1 MAEFPRR
8 PSRGEEVFLRTFRR
22 RARADSYDGAMRDL
36 EGTPGELAGLTVAV
50 VGGDARELE
59 ILRLLLRA
67 GAAVRAYGLPAEAE
81 GILGAP
87 QAASTEEATVGADV
101 LLGPIPLM
109 GVDDSVYAPAAPHKV
124 FITKEA
130 LRGLEPDGLVI
141 MGKAS
146 PGLKRLADD
155 VGVRVREYEHD
166 DELMILRAAA
176 IAEGAVRVAI
186 EHTAI
191 TLHGA
196 SVLLVGFGRIGTT
209 LGRTLYDLRA
219 RCAVAA
225 RNPVQLARALDL
237 GLEPVPLERM
247 DDVLPRTDIVFNTV
261 PVRLLDGGRL
271 KRLPAHALVIDLAA
285 PPGGV
290 DLEEAKRLGL
300 KVVWARGLGSRA
312 PITVGRSQ
320 WKGVRRIILEDLVAR
335 RHHAAEAAPRSV
347 GISHILLQVSDLAK
361 AEAFYVGTLGMEV
374 KERSSLGDGRPLV
387 VLRQG
392 LGLTV
397 GTLPAGAARDFDHLA
412 FKTTD
417 VDALAWRL
425 RAAGVTVVDGPKAT
439 GYGRSVYFLDPDGRK
454 IECHTA

>member
-1 MAEFPRR
+1 MVE
-8 PSRGEEVFLRTFRR
+8 
-22 RARADSYDGAMRDL
+22 L
-36 EGTPGELAGLTVAV
+36 EGKPGELSDLTVAV

-59 ILRLLLRA
+59 IVRLLLRA
-67 GAAVRAYGLPAEAE
+67 GVAVRAYGLPPEVE
-81 GILGAP
+81 GVLGAP
-87 QAASTEEATVGADV
+87 QADSVEAATVGADV
-101 LLGPIPLM
+101 LLGPVPPM
-109 GVDDSVYAPAAPHKV
+109 GVDDSVYAPAAPHKI
-124 FITKEA
+124 FIPKEA

-141 MGKAS
+141 LGKAS
-146 PGLKRLADD
+146 AGLKRLADE
-155 VGVRVREYEHD
+155 VGLRLREYEHD

-219 RCAVAA
+219 RCRVAA

-247 DDVLPRTDIVFNTV
+247 DEVLPTTDIVFNTV
-261 PVRLLDGGRL
+261 PARLLDGGRL

-290 DLEEAKRLGL
+290 DLEEAARLGL
-300 KVVWARGLGSRA
+300 KAIWARGLGSRA

-320 WKGVRRIILEDLVAR
+320 WKGVRRIILEELVAR
-335 RHHAAEAAPRSV
+335 RRDAAEAPPRAV
-347 GISHILLQVSDLAK
+347 GISHILLQISDLAE
-361 AEAFYVGTLGMEV
+361 AEAFYVGVLGMEV
-374 KERSSLGDGRPLV
+374 KERGSLGDGRPLV

-397 GTLPAGAARDFDHLA
+397 GTLPAGGARDFDHLA
-412 FKTTD
+412 FKATD

-425 RAAGVTVVDGPKAT
+425 RQAGATIVDGPKAT
-439 GYGRSVYFLDPDGRK
+439 GYGRSVYFLDPDGRR
-454 IECHTA
+454 IECHS

>member
-1 MAEFPRR
+1 M
-8 PSRGEEVFLRTFRR
+8 LT
-22 RARADSYDGAMRDL
+22 L
-36 EGTPGELAGLTVAV
+36 EGEPGELAGITVAV
-50 VGGDARELE
+50 VGGDGREVEL
-59 ILRLLLRA
+59 LRLLRRG
-67 GAAVRAYGLPAEAE
+67 GAALRAYGLPAEAE
-81 GILGAP
+81 NVLGGP
-87 QAASTEEATVGADV
+87 QAASVEEAAVGADV

-109 GVDDSVYAPAAPHKV
+109 GMDDSVYAPAAPRKV

-141 MGKAS
+141 IGKAS
-146 PGLKRLADD
+146 PNLKRLADE
-155 VGVRVREYEHD
+155 VGVRVREYEDD

-176 IAEGAVRVAI
+176 IAEGAIRVAI

-196 SVLLVGFGRIGTT
+196 SVLVVGFGRIGTT

-219 RCAVAA
+219 RVRVAA

-247 DDVLPRTDIVFNTV
+247 EDALQGTDLVFNTV
-261 PVRLLDGGRL
+261 PARLMDESRL
-271 KRLPAHALVIDLAA
+271 KRLPSHALVIDLAG

-290 DLEEAKRLGL
+290 DLEAAKNLGL
-300 KVVWARGLGSRA
+300 KAVWARGLGSRA
-312 PITVGRSQ
+312 PVSVGRSQ

-335 RHHAAEAAPRSV
+335 RQQAAGAAPRAV
-347 GISHILLQVSDLAK
+347 GISHILLQCSDLAR
-361 AEAFYVGTLGMEV
+361 ADAFYVGVLGMEV

-397 GTLPAGAARDFDHLA
+397 GPIPKDAARDFDHLA
-412 FKTTD
+412 FKASD

-425 RAAGVTVVDGPKAT
+425 REAGVTIVDGPKAT

>member
-1 MAEFPRR
+1 MMIE
-8 PSRGEEVFLRTFRR
+8 S
-22 RARADSYDGAMRDL
+22 
-36 EGTPGELAGLTVAV
+36 EGKPGELSGLTVAV

-59 ILRLLLRA
+59 IIRLLLRA
-67 GAAVRAYGLPAEAE
+67 GASVRGYGLPPEAQAV
-81 GILGAP
+81 LGAA
-87 QAASTEEATVGADV
+87 QAATVEEATVGADV

-109 GVDDSVYAPAAPHKV
+109 GMDDSVYAPSAPQKV

-141 MGKAS
+141 IGKAS
-146 PGLKRLADD
+146 AGLKRLTDE
-155 VGVRVREYEHD
+155 VGIRVREYEHD

-176 IAEGAVRVAI
+176 IAEGAIRVAI

-196 SVLLVGFGRIGTT
+196 DVLLVGFGRIGTT

-219 RCAVAA
+219 RCRVAA

-237 GLEPVPLERM
+237 GLEPVPLDRM
-247 DDVLPRTDIVFNTV
+247 EEVLPRTDVVYNTV
-261 PVRLLDGGRL
+261 PARLLDEARL
-271 KRLPAHALVIDLAA
+271 KLLPGHALVIDLAA

-290 DLEEAKRLGL
+290 DFDAAKRLGL
-300 KVVWARGLGSRA
+300 KAVWARGLGKRA

-320 WKGVRRIILEDLVAR
+320 WKGVRRIILEDLVAHR
-335 RHHAAEAAPRSV
+335 QRAPQAAPRAV
-347 GISHILLQVSDLAK
+347 GISHILLQMSDLAK
-361 AEAFYVGTLGMEV
+361 AEAFYIGILGMEV

-387 VLRQG
+387 VLKQG

-397 GTLPAGAARDFDHLA
+397 GALPVNAARDFDHLA
-412 FKTTD
+412 FKASD

-425 RAAGVTVVDGPKAT
+425 REAGITIVDGPKAT

>member
-1 MAEFPRR
+1 M
-8 PSRGEEVFLRTFRR
+8 
-22 RARADSYDGAMRDL
+22 
-36 EGTPGELAGLTVAV
+36 PGELAGLTAAV

-67 GAAVRAYGLPAEAE
+67 GAAVRAYGLPAGAEAV
-81 GILGAP
+81 LGAP
-87 QAASTEEATVGADV
+87 QAGSVEEAAVGADV

-109 GVDDSVYAPAAPHKV
+109 GMDDSVYAPAAPQKV

-141 MGKAS
+141 VGKAS
-146 PGLKRLADD
+146 PGLRRLADE
-155 VGVRVREYEHD
+155 VGIRVREYEHD
-166 DELMILRAAA
+166 DELMVLRAAA
-176 IAEGAVRVAI
+176 VAEGALRLAI

-196 SVLLVGFGRIGTT
+196 HVLLVGFGRIGST

-219 RCAVAA
+219 RVRVAA
-225 RNPVQLARALDL
+225 RNAVQLARAQDL
-237 GLEPVPLERM
+237 GLEPVPLDRM
-247 DDVLPRTDIVFNTV
+247 DDVLAGADIVFNTV
-261 PVRLLDGGRL
+261 PARLLDGGRL
-271 KRLPAHALVIDLAA
+271 ARLPAHAVVVDLAP

-290 DLEEAKRLGL
+290 DFDEAARLGL
-300 KVVWARGLGSRA
+300 KAVWARGLGGRA
-312 PITVGRSQ
+312 PVTVGRSQ

-335 RHHAAEAAPRSV
+335 RRHAVVAVPRAV

-397 GTLPAGAARDFDHLA
+397 ATLPAGTACDFDHLA
-412 FKTTD
+412 FAASD

-425 RAAGVTVVDGPKAT
+425 REHGVTIVDGPKAT

>member
-1 MAEFPRR
+1 MTE
-8 PSRGEEVFLRTFRR
+8 
-22 RARADSYDGAMRDL
+22 L

-50 VGGDARELE
+50 VGGDGREVEL
-59 ILRLLLRA
+59 LRLLRRA
-67 GAAVRAYGLPAEAE
+67 GAAVRAYGLPAEGE
-81 GILGAP
+81 GVLGGP
-87 QAASTEEATVGADV
+87 QATSVEEATVGADV

-109 GVDDSVYAPAAPHKV
+109 GLDDSVYAPAAPRKV
-124 FITKEA
+124 TITREA

-141 MGKAS
+141 IGKAS
-146 PGLKRLADD
+146 PGLRRLADE
-155 VGVRVREYEHD
+155 VGIRVREYEHD
-166 DELMILRAAA
+166 EELMILRAAA
-176 IAEGAVRVAI
+176 VAEGAIRMAI

-196 SVLLVGFGRIGTT
+196 RVLLVGFGRIGTT

-219 RCAVAA
+219 RVRVAA

-247 DDVLPRTDIVFNTV
+247 EDVLPETDVVYNTV
-261 PVRLLDGGRL
+261 PSRLLDALRL
-271 KRLPAHALVIDLAA
+271 KRLPPHALVIDLAG

-290 DLEEAKRLGL
+290 DLEAAKSLGL
-300 KVVWARGLGSRA
+300 KTVWARGLGSRA
-312 PITVGRSQ
+312 PVSVGRSQ

-335 RHHAAEAAPRSV
+335 RQQGTAAAPRAV
-347 GISHILLQVSDLAK
+347 GISHILLQCSDLAA
-361 AEAFYVGTLGMEV
+361 AEAFYVGTLGMEI
-374 KERSSLGDGRPLV
+374 KERSSLGDGRPLI
-387 VLRQG
+387 VLKQG

-397 GTLPAGAARDFDHLA
+397 GRIPKDAARDFDHLA
-412 FKTTD
+412 FKASD

-425 RAAGVTVVDGPKAT
+425 REAGIHIVDGPKAT

>member
-1 MAEFPRR
+1 ME
-8 PSRGEEVFLRTFRR
+8 
-22 RARADSYDGAMRDL
+22 L
-36 EGTPGELAGLTVAV
+36 EGLPDELKGLTLAM

-67 GAAVRAYGLPAEAE
+67 GVSVRAYELPAEAE
-81 GILGAP
+81 TILGSP
-87 QAASTEEATVGADV
+87 QAATVEEASVGADV

-109 GVDDSVYAPAAPHKV
+109 GADDSVYAPAAPHKV

-141 MGKAS
+141 IGKAS
-146 PGLKRLADD
+146 PGLKRLADE
-155 VGVRVREYEHD
+155 VGIRVREYEHD

-176 IAEGAVRVAI
+176 VAEGAVRIAI

-209 LGRTLYDLRA
+209 LGRMLYDLRA
-219 RCAVAA
+219 RCRVAA
-225 RNPVQLARALDL
+225 RNPVHLARAQDL
-237 GLEPVPLERM
+237 GLEPIPLERM
-247 DDVLPRTDIVFNTV
+247 DDVLPGTDVIFNTV
-261 PVRLLDGGRL
+261 PARLLDGGRL
-271 KRLPAHALVIDLAA
+271 KRLPAHALVIDVAA

-290 DLEEAKRLGL
+290 DLDEAKRLGL
-300 KVVWARGLGSRA
+300 KAIWARGLGGRA

-335 RHHAAEAAPRSV
+335 RHHTAEAVPRAV

-361 AEAFYVGTLGMEV
+361 AEAFYVDTLGMEV
-374 KERSSLGDGRPLV
+374 KERTTLGDGRPLL

-397 GTLPAGAARDFDHLA
+397 GSLPGDAARDFDHLA
-412 FKTTD
+412 FKATD

-425 RAAGVTVVDGPKAT
+425 REGGVTVLDGPKAT

-454 IECHTA
+454 IECHTT

>member
-1 MAEFPRR
+1 MMDP
-8 PSRGEEVFLRTFRR
+8 
-22 RARADSYDGAMRDL
+22 
-36 EGTPGELAGLTVAV
+36 EGMPGELAGLTVAV
-50 VGGDARELE
+50 VGGDARDVE
-59 ILRLLLRA
+59 ILRLLQRA
-67 GAAVRAYGLPAEAE
+67 GASVRAYGLPAEAE

-87 QAASTEEATVGADV
+87 QAATAEEAAVGADI
-101 LLGPIPLM
+101 LLGPVPLM
-109 GVDDSVYAPAAPHKV
+109 GMDDSVYAPAAPKKV
-124 FITKEA
+124 FLTKEA

-141 MGKAS
+141 IGKAS
-146 PGLKRLADD
+146 AGLKRLADE
-155 VGVRVREYEHD
+155 VGIRVREYEHD
-166 DELMILRAAA
+166 DELMVLRAAA
-176 IAEGAVRVAI
+176 VAEGAVGVAI

-196 SVLLVGFGRIGTT
+196 SVLLLGFGRIGAT

-219 RCAVAA
+219 RCRVAA

-237 GLEPVPLERM
+237 GLEPVPLHQLDEA
-247 DDVLPRTDIVFNTV
+247 LPQADIVFNTV
-261 PVRLLDGGRL
+261 PARLLDGGRL
-271 KRLPAHALVIDLAA
+271 KLLPAHALVIDLAA

-290 DLEEAKRLGL
+290 DLDEAKRLG
-300 KVVWARGLGSRA
+300 VRAVWARGLGGRA
-312 PITVGRSQ
+312 PVTVGRSQ

-335 RHHAAEAAPRSV
+335 RHRAGETAPRAV
-347 GISHILLQVSDLAK
+347 GVSHILLQVSDLVR
-361 AEAFYVGTLGMEV
+361 AEAFYAGTLGMEV

-412 FKTTD
+412 FTATD

-425 RAAGVTVVDGPKAT
+425 REAGVQVVDGPKAT

>member
-1 MAEFPRR
+1 MMEP
-8 PSRGEEVFLRTFRR
+8 
-22 RARADSYDGAMRDL
+22 
-36 EGTPGELAGLTVAV
+36 EGTPGELSGLTVAV
-50 VGGDARELE
+50 VGGDAREME
-59 ILRLLLRA
+59 ILRLLRRA
-67 GAAVRAYGLPAEAE
+67 GATVRAYGVPADAEA
-81 GILGAP
+81 ILGAP
-87 QAASTEEATVGADV
+87 QAASVEEAAVGADV
-101 LLGPIPLM
+101 LLGPVPLM
-109 GVDDSVYAPAAPHKV
+109 GMDDSVYAPAAPHKV

-141 MGKAS
+141 IGKAS
-146 PGLKRLADD
+146 PGLRRLADE
-155 VGVRVREYEHD
+155 VGIRLREYEGD

-176 IAEGAVRVAI
+176 VAEGAVRVAI

-196 SVLLVGFGRIGTT
+196 RALLVGFGRIGTT

-219 RCAVAA
+219 RVRVAA

-261 PVRLLDGGRL
+261 PARLLDGGRL
-271 KRLPAHALVIDLAA
+271 KLLPAHALVIDLAG

-290 DLEEAKRLGL
+290 DFEEAGRLGL
-300 KVVWARGLGSRA
+300 KAVWARGLGGRA
-312 PITVGRSQ
+312 PVTVGRSQ
-320 WKGVRRIILEDLVAR
+320 WKGVRRILLEDLLAR
-335 RHHAAEAAPRSV
+335 RHRAPEAAPCAV

-397 GTLPAGAARDFDHLA
+397 GTLPADAARDFDHLA
-412 FKTTD
+412 FRATD
-417 VDALAWRL
+417 VDALARRL
-425 RAAGVTVVDGPKAT
+425 REAGVTVVDGPKAT
-439 GYGRSVYFLDPDGRK
+439 GYGRSVYFLDPDGRR